1 MTGRIFQLSRSDG
14 GVPKHAVREAEVSEH
29 GMRGDRQEHTK
40 IHGGPERALCLF
52 SLELIEKLQAE
63 GHPIYP
69 GSTGENVTISGL
81 RWAMLMP
88 GTQLLLG
95 DEVFVEL
102 TRPTTPCS
110 QIAESFL
117 GGDFK
122 RLQVP
127 GEMRWYCR
135 VLRGGTLRVAQH
147 VRIIGSDDRDRRTA

>member
-14 GVPKHAVREAEVSEH
+14 GVPKHAVREAEVSEQ

-117 GGDFK
+117 DGDFK